1 MRIGIFTY
9 DFFPWEGG
17 VGRHVFEIQEQL
29 KRFKNIDIII
39 FSPCKNDL
47 PNHKRLCAF
56 SKIFGKNI
64 LFSLYVNIFIHRLI
78 RKYNLDLLHFHAGSG
93 GIFLIKKLKPRT
105 IVTMHTNN
113 YLFQYRR
120 FGVISKFLLSPLE
133 KRTYQIADQ
142 ILPVSSYVEK
152 NLINDY
158 QIPKFKISVIPN
170 GVNTDIFFPIPNLSN
185 NDINILYVG
194 RLYKGKGIEF
204 LIDAVE
210 RLISDHPSLRL
221 IVTGEGKYI
230 KSLKRYIQAKTVCD
244 HIVFLGWKD
253 NWTLNKLYNKATV
266 YVMPSIVE
274 GFGLSL
280 LEAMACKCP
289 VIATDSGGSID
300 IIRHDY
306 NGLLVSYGDTTQ
318 LATSINSLLKNKTK
332 RNKFAHN
339 GFETAQGFS
348 WETIAKKLYFVYT
361 QSDTG
366 TFIGL
371 HSRSQQ
377 RNNIIPLLP

>member
-1 MRIGIFTY
+1 MRIGVFTY

-29 KRFKNIDIII
+29 KQFKDIDVII

-47 PNHKRLCAF
+47 PNHKMVCAF

-64 LFSLYVNIFIHRLI
+64 LFSLYVNIFIYRLI
-78 RKYNLDLLHFHAGSG
+78 RKYKLDLLHFHAGSG
-93 GIFLIKKLKPRT
+93 GVFLIKKLKQKT

-120 FGVISKFLLSPLE
+120 FGVFSKFLLSPLE
-133 KRTYQIADQ
+133 KLTYETADQ
-142 ILPVSSYVEK
+142 ILPVSSYVKK

-158 QIPKFKISVIPN
+158 RIPKFKISVIPN
-170 GVNTDIFFPIPNLSN
+170 GVNTDIFFPTPYRSN
-185 NDINILYVG
+185 SDINILYVG

-210 RLISDHPSLRL
+210 RLIADHPSLRL
-221 IVTGEGKYI
+221 IVAGEGKYI
-230 KSLKRYIQAKTVCD
+230 KSLKTYIQAKTVCD
-244 HIVFLGWKD
+244 HIIFLGWKD
-253 NWTLNKLYNKATV
+253 SWALNKLYNKATV

-300 IIRHDY
+300 IIHHDY

-318 LATSINSLLKNKTK
+318 LTTAINSLLKNEIKK
-332 RNKFAHN
+332 NKFAHN
-339 GFETAQGFS
+339 GFETARTFS
-348 WETIAKKLYFVYT
+348 WETIAKKLYIVYK
-361 QSDTG
+361 QSDS
-366 TFIGL
+366 IQN
-371 HSRSQQ
+371 RY
-377 RNNIIPLLP
+377 PP